1 MNIFKKCA
9 VKALSLAI
17 ALITALS
24 VGTSASAAAK
34 TADVMSNDWSILVVF
49 FKSVDVTV
57 KLSGKTVSLK
67 KTIANAEIDD
77 IKNGILDRMPYQF
90 MQDTHGKVGIDAIDY
105 AYVDEPLTNKDI
117 ESVPDTDGAG
127 YRAKYEDSKLV
138 SGVLDECL
146 EQNFYSQIL
155 VFAPL
160 GEISLTAAGWG
171 GSKYKGVNI
180 AQILMFDNEFGYYST
195 IIHEICHGLETD
207 SKALNNNK
215 TAPLHDMYVGN
226 NAAMSELE
234 WYEYYMND
242 SRPDGKKGVEPL
254 AFYRLRNEKHTPL
267 AGDMTVT
274 NPQNLSAAANSN
286 TAATLSWDGLSGSG
300 YQVGLFKDADHKK
313 LKTTYDVKSGEASF
327 KLTDLVKGN
336 TYYIGVRAASTA
348 NGKTYCSDWIYL
360 TYTHGGIAE
369 GVKNFRVEDLGK
381 GSRSAK
387 LKFSWDAVPNA
398 SGYQIAQFGSTF
410 KDYDDVY
417 DYKSGKTSAV
427 LGPFT
432 RYTDCYFGIRASETI
447 AGKKVWS
454 DWTYLAF
461 EFWDD
466 IELIDI
472 SSPQQESKTPTS
484 ILSLSVEIK
493 NQTYTGKALTPDIT
507 LKDGSKTLKNGT
519 DYVLIYKN
527 NTEIGIASVRVEAM
541 GDYCDEGTLYFLIV
555 PKKTTLTAKKSGG
568 KITLQWD
575 AVKGAEKYE
584 IYYRE
589 KGSSKYKELTTVSG
603 SKTSYSTSK
612 LDKNKTYQFK
622 IRSYAELDGKKY
634 CSSYSKVV
642 TVK

>member
-9 VKALSLAI
+9 VKALSLAV

-24 VGTSASAAAK
+24 FGASASAAAK
-34 TADVMSNDWSILVVF
+34 TAEIMSNDWSILAVF

-67 KTIANAEIDD
+67 KTVSNAKIDD

-117 ESVPDTDGAG
+117 ESVPDTDGTG

-146 EQNFYSQIL
+146 EQNLYSQIL
-155 VFAPL
+155 VFTPL
-160 GEISLTAAGWG
+160 GEISLTASGWG
-171 GSKYKGVNI
+171 GSKYKGVHI
-180 AQILMFDNEFGYYST
+180 AQILTDDYNDIGYYST
-195 IIHEICHGLETD
+195 ILHEICHGLETD

-226 NAAMSELE
+226 NLEIAELD

-242 SRPDGKKGVEPL
+242 IRPDGKKGVEPM
-254 AFYRLRNEKHTPL
+254 AFYRPRNEKHTPL
-267 AGDMTVT
+267 AGKMTVT
-274 NPQNLSAAANSN
+274 TPQNLSTAANSN
-286 TAATLSWDGLSGSG
+286 TAATLSWDGLTGSG

-348 NGKTYCSDWIYL
+348 NGKTYCSDWVCL
-360 TYTHGGIAE
+360 TYTHGGVAS
-369 GVKNFRVEDLGK
+369 GVKNFRVEDLSK
-381 GSRSAK
+381 DRSAK

-417 DYKSGKTSAV
+417 NYKSGTTSAV

-432 RYTDCYFGIRASETI
+432 RYTYRYFGIRASETI

-461 EFWDD
+461 DFWDD

-472 SSPQQESKTPTS
+472 NASQQETKTPTS

-493 NQTYTGKALTPDIT
+493 DQVYTGKALTPDIT

-527 NTEIGIASVRVEAM
+527 NKEIGTASVTVEAM
-541 GDYCDEGTLYFLIV
+541 GDYCDEGILTFQIV
-555 PKKTTLTAKKSGG
+555 PKKTTLTAKKSGE
-568 KITLQWD
+568 KIKLSWKS
-575 AVKGAEKYE
+575 VKGAEKYV

-612 LDKNKTYQFK
+612 LDKNMTYQFK
-622 IRSYAELDGKKY
+622 IRSYAEAGGKKY
-634 CSSYSKVV
+634 YSNYSKVV
-642 TVK
+642 TTK